1 MVSVLEFLIWLDNPS
16 MVTELIYYMCHTLM
30 IRKISLQAWIPL
42 LVWVLHTLELPFKMH
57 FSWDI
62 LTPLTYALFYI
73 SKYWIG
79 NERKRR
85 GLATKR
91 GPRDSDNGA
100 QKYVLGKKR
109 KKSGYSVFK
118 SAFLSSE
125 KGTCSVYV
133 YNYMLQID
141 LLRHILILTWMLLH
155 LGIGVYRC

>member
-1 MVSVLEFLIWLDNPS
+1 MVSVLEFPIWLDNPS

-91 GPRDSDNGA
+91 GPRDPDNGA
-100 QKYVLGKKR
+100 QKYVLGKKGR
-109 KKSGYSVFK
+109 NLDTLYLRVLFCP
-118 SAFLSSE
+118 AE
-125 KGTCSVYV
+125 KVRVLFMYV
-133 YNYMLQID
+133 TI
-141 LLRHILILTWMLLH
+141 RCKLIYY
-155 LGIGVYRC
+155 GIF